1 MSKKIIEKK
10 YKDIDDMISSD
21 PGRKLPFWVKEV
33 DKPTEAHA
41 SAAKSL
47 EIFPYAPVSMMAQTF
62 SYKDKAFSNKLLDAM
77 RKAGFPK

>member
-21 PGRKLPFWVKEV
+21 LGRKLPFWVKEV